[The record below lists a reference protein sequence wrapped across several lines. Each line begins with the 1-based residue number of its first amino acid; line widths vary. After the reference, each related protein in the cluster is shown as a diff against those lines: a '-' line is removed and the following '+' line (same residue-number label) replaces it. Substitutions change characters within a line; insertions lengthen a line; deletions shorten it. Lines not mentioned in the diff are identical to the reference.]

1 MSASDSSKKEKLNRF
16 FKNLFLFSL
25 NNIIWFTFY
34 KIGIQI
40 WMILIRNHDYMCVT
54 LGVSAKKLL
63 CLAPFS
69 YASKLLFLGI

>member
-1 MSASDSSKKEKLNRF
+1 MSVSDSSKKEKLNRF

-40 WMILIRNHDYMCVT
+40 WMILIRNHDYMSVT
-54 LGVSAKKLL
+54 LGAM
-63 CLAPFS
+63 
-69 YASKLLFLGI
+69 